1 MRLLIIF
8 LLSTNLFSQSHLT
21 LNLKLSDGNFF
32 PFYEEVL
39 NDNDIKNYRS
49 ITKPTFP
56 GLLDITYNHFV
67 GTKNYFG
74 IGYSQEAM
82 GFSNNP
88 FDKDKFLYNGI
99 YLSANRRFFNGKRFS
114 LDAGMHYK
122 ALLFNFLNDVSLAW
136 LIGTGETE
144 LLFDKSR
151 PSGYHLSINYHKIG
165 ELHSVFEGMDF
176 IGIEIY
182 NSKDWSGVAM
192 RLGVNGSFSDLLE
205 WIRS

>member
-1 MRLLIIF
+1 
-8 LLSTNLFSQSHLT
+8 
-21 LNLKLSDGNFF
+21 
-32 PFYEEVL
+32 
-39 NDNDIKNYRS
+39 
-49 ITKPTFP
+49 
-56 GLLDITYNHFV
+56 
-67 GTKNYFG
+67 
-74 IGYSQEAM
+74 M

-122 ALLFNFLNDVSLAW
+122 ALLFNFLKDVSLTW

-144 LLFDKSR
+144 LLFDTSR

-182 NSKDWSGVAM
+182 NSKDWNGVAM
-192 RLGVNGSFSDLLE
+192 RLGVNGSFSDLIE